1 MNRPLTG
8 ITAATATVPEDSRI
22 APGFPGSLPILTLE
36 GELPISQLMPGDRVI
51 TRDQGMAILRDI
63 TPMRTRCAMVRV
75 RGGSLGHVTPGVD
88 TLLPAAQP
96 VLLRD
101 WRAKALF
108 GLPQAIAPA
117 QALIDGEFICD
128 AGEHEVALIQLSF
141 DAPHI
146 LYVGGLELSCP
157 GPEALRKAA

>member
-1 MNRPLTG
+1 MNRPLAG
-8 ITAATATVPEDSRI
+8 IAAATAPAPEDRTSP
-22 APGFPGSLPILTLE
+22 PGFPGSLPILTLE
-36 GELPISQLMPGDRVI
+36 GEMPIGQLIPGDRVI
-51 TRDQGMAILRDI
+51 TRDRGMAVLRD
-63 TPMRTRCAMVRV
+63 MRPVRTECAMVRV

-88 TLLPAAQP
+88 TLIPASQP

-117 QALIDGEFICD
+117 GALIDGEFIRD
-128 AGEHEVALIQLSF
+128 AGAHEVSLIQLSF

-146 LYVGGLELSCP
+146 LYVGGLELPCP
-157 GPEALRKAA
+157 GPEALRQAA